1 MNRRDFIQRLG
12 LSPAVLPFL
21 GALPAL
27 AAPKARPKQRLIF
40 VFTPNGTIADE
51 FWPTGI
57 GRHFRLKRI
66 LQPLEPYRDR
76 MLLLDGISNLVESPG
91 NGHVRGIGT
100 LLTARPLLKGK
111 LQVEAEYEPH
121 GWASGISFDQ
131 EMKRFLQAG
140 NETRTRHGSLEFGVG
155 VPHRAV
161 PMGRLCYTGSEK
173 PIAPIDDPY
182 QMYQKLYRRMPDR
195 GLIRSL
201 LDDVKE
207 DLNRV
212 GGHLGSEDRELL
224 ERHATHV
231 REMERKLDQAPMK
244 ELRVPAPAIRP
255 AVANLN
261 DNIPMLSRLQVDM
274 LVNSLANDMTRIA
287 TFQYSQAT
295 GNERMTWLGINE
307 KHHMISHE
315 PDDNQEA
322 REQLIRIN
330 QWYAGEIRYLLD
342 QLSGTPE
349 PGGDGSL
356 LDHTTVVMINELGKG
371 NIHTRH
377 RLPIVLIGG
386 NLGFRMGRAL
396 RLDWRPRQMDYV
408 SHHRLLLAIAHRMG
422 HPLET
427 FGVPELCAGGPM
439 DLNGYTA
446 SELAHDGPAAGAAVG
461 GIGALWWTRSRK
473 RKTGERPAE
482 AEPSDAS

>member
-1 MNRRDFIQRLG
+1 M
-12 LSPAVLPFL
+12 LPFL
-21 GALPAL
+21 GGLPAL
-27 AAPKARPKQRLIF
+27 ATSGASPKQRLVF

-51 FWPTGI
+51 FWPAGI

-66 LQPLEPYRDR
+66 LQPLAPYRDR
-76 MLLLDGISNLVESPG
+76 MLLLNGISNLVESPG

-100 LLTARPLLKGK
+100 LLTGRPLLKGT
-111 LQVEAEYEPH
+111 LQVESQYEPH

-131 EMKRFLQAG
+131 EMKNFLQSREA
-140 NETRTRHGSLEFGVG
+140 TRTAHGSLEFGVA

-161 PMGRLCYTGSEK
+161 PMGRLCYAGSEK

-195 GLIRSL
+195 ELIRSL
-201 LDDVKE
+201 LDDVKD

-212 GGHLGSEDRELL
+212 GQRLGAEDRDLL

-231 REMERKLDQAPMK
+231 RAMEVKLDQAPMK
-244 ELRVPAPAIRP
+244 ELRVPAPDIRQ

-261 DNIPMLSRLQVDM
+261 DNIPMLSRMQVDL
-274 LVNSLANDMTRIA
+274 LVNSLANDMTRVA

-315 PDDNQEA
+315 PDDNPEA

-330 QWYAGEIRYLLD
+330 HWYASEIRYLLD
-342 QLSGTPE
+342 QLSATPE

-371 NIHTRH
+371 NTHSRH

-386 NLGFRMGRAL
+386 NLGFRMGRCL
-396 RLDWRPRQMDYV
+396 RLDWRPRQADFV

-446 SELAHDGPAAGAAVG
+446 SELAHDGPAAGAAMG
-461 GIGALWWTRSRK
+461 GIGALWWKRAHNRRK
-473 RKTGERPAE
+473 VE
-482 AEPSDAS
+482 APTKATAA